1 MSNRCDPARSRGNFR
16 SSARPPATLIPVRTR
31 VGLIAVVVASGCL
44 LVPATGGA
52 QSRLPGPDLPG
63 TSSPSLRT
71 GVQASGGYSRS
82 KLARKLGSL
91 ARKAPGAS
99 GFYVYDVG
107 AKGKNVLFD
116 HDEGKRRKLASN
128 TKLFTTSTALQRLG
142 GGKARIET
150 VVRRKGRTE
159 RGMLR
164 GNLYLVGGGDP
175 SFGAGGVRE
184 LAREVKGAGIRKV
197 KGDLVADDTIFDRVR
212 GVPDSNWG
220 PSPYVAPLSGL
231 VYGGSTY
238 DGDPAKEA
246 ARAFE
251 KKLRKRGVRVEGKV
265 RVGDTPKKVAGTDP
279 IAVYESP
286 TIAALIQATNFP
298 SNNFF
303 AEMLLKGIAAQNG
316 KGTTRRGVRAVETFA
331 RQHGS
336 KVAAKDGS
344 GLTANNRS
352 SPRDVVRL
360 LVAMRK
366 ESDAKAFYASLPR
379 AGKEGT
385 LDDRMEG
392 TSAAKRCRGKTG
404 TITGV
409 SVLSGYCK
417 AGHDLVAY
425 SLLMNGVT
433 NLEAAHDVQD
443 KMVVSISK
451 YQP

>member
-1 MSNRCDPARSRGNFR
+1 M
-16 SSARPPATLIPVRTR
+16 R
-31 VGLIAVVVASGCL
+31 VGPIAIAVALGFL
-44 LVPATGGA
+44 LVPASGAA
-52 QSRLPGPDLPG
+52 QSRMPGPDLPG
-63 TSSPSLRT
+63 SSSPALQRASA
-71 GVQASGGYSRS
+71 QASGGYNRS
-82 KLARKLGSL
+82 KLARKLSSL
-91 ARKAPGAS
+91 ARQAPGSS
-99 GFYVYDVG
+99 GFYVYDID
-107 AKGKNVLFD
+107 AKGKGVLFD
-116 HDEGKRRKLASN
+116 RDEGKRRRLASN

-142 GGKARIET
+142 GARARIET
-150 VVRRKGRTE
+150 VVRRKGKTE
-159 RGMLR
+159 RGQLR

-175 SFGAGGVRE
+175 SFGATGVRE
-184 LAREVKGAGIRKV
+184 LAREVKGAGIHKV
-197 KGDLVADDTIFDRVR
+197 RGDLVADDTIFDRLR
-212 GVPDSNWG
+212 GVPDSGYG
-220 PSPYVAPLSGL
+220 PSPYLAPLSGL

-251 KKLRKRGVRVEGKV
+251 KKLRKRGVRVKGKI
-265 RVGDTPKKVAGTDP
+265 RVGETPRKIAATDP

-303 AEMLLKGIAAQNG
+303 AEMLLKGIAAQGG
-316 KGTTRRGVRAVETFA
+316 KGTTRRGARAVETFA

-336 KVAAKDGS
+336 AIDAKDGS

-360 LVAMRK
+360 LVAMR
-366 ESDAKAFYASLPR
+366 EERDAKAFYGSLPQ
-379 AGKEGT
+379 AGKQGT

-392 TSAAKRCRGKTG
+392 TSAAGRCRGKTG
-404 TITGV
+404 TLTGV

-417 AGHDLVAY
+417 AGGDLVAY

-443 KMVVSISK
+443 EMVVAISK
-451 YQP
+451 YRP

>member
-1 MSNRCDPARSRGNFR
+1 MGPPTTIPA
-16 SSARPPATLIPVRTR
+16 VRTR
-31 VGLIAVVVASGCL
+31 VGLIAVVAALGCL
-44 LVPATGGA
+44 PASAGAA
-52 QSRLPGPDLPG
+52 QSRLPGPDIPG
-63 TSSPSLRT
+63 ASSPSLKRADAT
-71 GVQASGGYSRS
+71 ASGYSRS
-82 KLARKLGSL
+82 KLSRKLSGL

-99 GFYVYDVG
+99 GFYVYDIG

-116 HDEGKRRKLASN
+116 HDEGKRRRLASN

-142 GGKARIET
+142 GAKARIET
-150 VVRRKGRTE
+150 VVRRKGRTQ
-159 RGMLR
+159 RGVLR

-175 SFGAGGVRE
+175 SFGAAGVRE
-184 LAREVKGAGIRKV
+184 LAREVKGAGIHRV
-197 KGDLVADDTIFDRVR
+197 KGDLVADDTIFDRLR
-212 GVPDSNWG
+212 GVPDSGYG

-238 DGDPAKEA
+238 DGDPAKQA
-246 ARAFE
+246 GRAFE
-251 KKLRKRGVRVEGKV
+251 KKLRKRGVRVKGKV
-265 RVGDTPKKVAGTDP
+265 RVGDTPKKIAGTDP
-279 IAVYESP
+279 VAVYESP

-298 SNNFF
+298 SNNFY

-316 KGTTRRGVRAVETFA
+316 KGTTKRGTRAVETFA

-336 KVAAKDGS
+336 KIDAKDGS

-366 ESDAKAFYASLPR
+366 ERDAKAFYGSLPR
-379 AGKEGT
+379 AGKQGT

-392 TSAAKRCRGKTG
+392 TSAAGRCRGKTG

-409 SVLSGYCK
+409 SSLSGYCK

-425 SLLMNGVT
+425 SLLMNGVS
-433 NLEAAHDVQD
+433 NLDAAHDVQD
-443 KMVVSISK
+443 KMVVAISK